1 MNDGLLCSCF
11 SFIGFHV
18 SFSIFPL
25 AKQNPF
31 RRKTLF
37 QGYPLT
43 MEALFSLFLV
53 ILNDFHFTNGI
64 IHLGFIEQCCF
75 HSSAHRH
82 IWGKQFSLPPGLCLE
97 SASWKVADMF
107 SLVLLVSSWDL
118 QPLRMIL
125 PDRRYSLELVDWG
138 VGGKSLGVGAIRTD
152 SSESLSFLWSSVL
165 LNDGDKPQQRICM
178 SENSHKSSTEIET

>member
-1 MNDGLLCSCF
+1 
-11 SFIGFHV
+11 
-18 SFSIFPL
+18 
-25 AKQNPF
+25 
-31 RRKTLF
+31 
-37 QGYPLT
+37 

-82 IWGKQFSLPPGLCLE
+82 IWGKRFSFPPGLRLE
-97 SASWKVADMF
+97 SSIMEGGRC
-107 SLVLLVSSWDL
+107 VLLDSVGFILDL
-118 QPLRMIL
+118 QPLRMTL
-125 PDRRYSLELVDWG
+125 PDRCYSLELVDWG
-138 VGGKSLGVGAIRTD
+138 VGGKSLGVGAIWTD

-178 SENSHKSSTEIET
+178 SENSGKSSTEIET